1 MNKKY
6 LTGLVVV
13 ILIVGFFI
21 FSNRDTDTIKI
32 GVVAPLKSGA
42 TIYGDNLVKGLE
54 LAKKDLGDRA
64 ANYEIIVEDDEG
76 NIAKSASAAQ
86 KLINIDKVAAI
97 VTVTSGTGSAV
108 DKIAKDAG
116 IPHICDCVVTTIA
129 GETTFLYSALPQ
141 DEAKRWLEEAKNQN
155 LSKAFLIIQNQPG
168 ANLLGEEVKNHAR
181 DYGITIVGEERIDPA
196 NKDFRTE
203 VSKMKL
209 VPADIYMTIVFPPT
223 LDILAREMTLQQI
236 TNFSSNGLL
245 AITADLSLFEGQWYT
260 DNFLSDV
267 AYQAQFTKEYPN
279 TRFNARTAPHGYDI
293 FNLIVRGTESG
304 NLAEYLKNLN
314 EYDGKVGKAVK
325 GENKNIFTLPI
336 GIWTVKDG
344 KTVLVK

>member
-6 LTGLVVV
+6 LTGLAVV
-13 ILIVGFFI
+13 ILIVV
-21 FSNRDTDTIKI
+21 FSVFSQKDETVIKI

-54 LAKKDLGDRA
+54 LAKKDLGDKA

-76 NIAKSASAAQ
+76 NVAKSASAAQ
-86 KLINIDKVAAI
+86 KLVSIDKVDAI
-97 VTVTSGTGSAV
+97 VTVTSGTGNAV

-116 IPHICDCVVTTIA
+116 IPHICDCIVTNIA
-129 GETTFLYSALPQ
+129 EGTSFLYTALPQ
-141 DEAKRWLEEAKNQN
+141 EESRRWLEEAKARN
-155 LSKAFLIIQNQPG
+155 LSKVFPVIQNHPG
-168 ANLLGEEVKNHAR
+168 MNLLGDEIRKQASNF
-181 DYGITIVGEERIDPA
+181 GITIVGEEKIDPA
-196 NKDFRTE
+196 TKDFRTE

-209 VPADIYMTIVFPPT
+209 VPADVYMTIVFPPT
-223 LDILAREMTLQQI
+223 LDILAKEMMSQKV
-236 TNFSSNGLL
+236 TNFSSVGVL

-267 AYQAQFTKEYPN
+267 GYQTKFTTAYPN

-293 FNLIVRGTESG
+293 FNLIVKGHESG
-304 NLAEYLKNLN
+304 NIAEYLKNLN

-325 GENKNIFTLPI
+325 AENKNIFSLPI
-336 GIWTVKDG
+336 GIWEVREG